1 MIMARIFFS
10 DFLSNDIDRCNTTV
24 NAYRNGDCEIVEGY
38 VKNFAPMPEGEHA
51 QESFDIDGIY
61 FEYSENG
68 HAKPHGG
75 VIRNGTYL

>member
-38 VKNFAPMPEGEHA
+38 VKNFAPMSEGEHA
-51 QESFDIDGIY
+51 QE
-61 FEYSENG
+61 
-68 HAKPHGG
+68 
-75 VIRNGTYL
+75 

>member
-38 VKNFAPMPEGEHA
+38 VKTLLRCLKASMHRNRLTLMESILSTLKTAMPSRMA
-51 QESFDIDGIY
+51 
-61 FEYSENG
+61 
-68 HAKPHGG
+68 A
-75 VIRNGTYL
+75 

>member
-61 FEYSENG
+61 FEYSET
-68 HAKPHGG
+68 AMPS
-75 VIRNGTYL
+75 RMAA

>member
-38 VKNFAPMPEGEHA
+38 VKNGTVKSYA
-51 QESFDIDGIY
+51 QIQQR
-61 FEYSENG
+61 
-68 HAKPHGG
+68 H
-75 VIRNGTYL
+75 L